1 MSGTIGFPG
10 VAEMQPL
17 INVSQNPSASQQYLL
32 RQRAAWPINLLPG
45 QTFLIPCGQWLVS
58 PGRYSL
64 IQWYDT
70 NGGKWRNFTAQ
81 PGQSCNIEADGT
93 NYRVANLTGSPIGAI
108 ITNVGNGN
116 VTNGYNSI
124 TVTPSAGNSTW
135 GSLHGGS
142 VNANCN
148 VVAGGNYSLPP
159 ILMWS
164 PAQNQTIP
172 FVAPQFNCVMSG
184 NAISAVSVV
193 DQGAGLT
200 AVGTITVIQQP
211 GDTNPGGGSIIVA
224 GNNLTNSGNMTALW
238 PLTPG
243 QNGNTGL
250 KSIPTLTFGAPSS
263 AAATVVMNF
272 CVTDAIGQANVGANL
287 GAAGTV
293 FMIMAANALAG
304 TGLIT
309 LGNAGNSNA
318 QVANSVQDYE
328 AWPAR
333 NCWLSSN
340 TNALAQASN
349 ANLQVVD
356 AGFGFQAIPIL
367 TVISSNNNQAQQNVG
382 NAVFTAGVSGV
393 QDTTYFQSIS

>member
-1 MSGTIGFPG
+1 MSGTIGFKG
-10 VAEMQPL
+10 VAEIQPL
-17 INVSQNPSASQQYLL
+17 IDVSQNANQQSLL
-32 RQRAAWPINLLPG
+32 RQRSAWPINLLPG
-45 QTFLIPCGQWLVS
+45 QTFLIPCGTWLVS

-64 IQWYDT
+64 IQWLDT
-70 NGGKWRNFTAQ
+70 NGGKWRNYTAQ
-81 PGQSCNIEADGT
+81 PGQSSVIESDG
-93 NYRVANLTGSPIGAI
+93 NNQRVANLTGCPIGAI

-116 VTNGYNSI
+116 VTNGYQSV

-135 GSLHGGS
+135 GVLHGGS

-159 ILMWS
+159 IIMWS
-164 PAQNQTIP
+164 PAANQTVP
-172 FVAPQFNCVMSG
+172 YVAPQFNCIMSG

-200 AVGTITVIQQP
+200 AVGSITVVQQA
-211 GDTNPGGGSIIVA
+211 GDPNPGGGSIIVA

-250 KSIPTLTFGAPSS
+250 KSIPTLTFGTPSS
-263 AAATVVMNF
+263 AAATVIMNF
-272 CVTDAIGQANVGANL
+272 CVTDAIGTANVGANL

-293 FMIMAANALAG
+293 FMIMAANAIAG
-304 TGLIT
+304 TGLVT
-309 LGNAGNSNA
+309 LGNAGNSNV
-318 QVANSVQDYE
+318 QVANSVNDYE

-340 TNALAQASN
+340 TNSLAQASN

-382 NAVFTAGVSGV
+382 NATFTAGVSGV

>member
-1 MSGTIGFPG
+1 MAATIGFKG
-10 VAEMQPL
+10 NTEINPL
-17 INVSQNPSASQQYLL
+17 IDYSQNGGQQYLI
-32 RQRAAWPINLLPG
+32 RSRAAIPVSLMPG
-45 QTFLIPCGQWLVS
+45 QTFLLPNGQWMVS
-58 PGRYSL
+58 PGRYTL

-70 NGGKWRNFTAQ
+70 NAAIWRNFTAQ
-81 PGQSCNIEADGT
+81 PGQADMIESDGT
-93 NYRVANLTGSPIGAI
+93 NSRIANLTGCPIGAI

-116 VTNGYNSI
+116 VTNGYQSI

-135 GSLHGGS
+135 GTLHGGS

-159 ILMWS
+159 LLMWY
-164 PAQNQTIP
+164 PAANQTVP
-172 FVAPQFNCVMSG
+172 FISPQFNCTMSG

-200 AVGTITVIQQP
+200 ATGTIVVVQQP
-211 GDTNPGGGSIIVA
+211 GDTNPGGGSVIVA

-250 KSIPTLTFGAPSS
+250 KSVPTFTFGSPSS
-263 AAATVVMNF
+263 ASATMIMNF
-272 CVTDAIGQANVGANL
+272 CVTGATGTANVGANL

-293 FMIMAANALAG
+293 FTIIGANAVQGTAALAVG
-304 TGLIT
+304 GA
-309 LGNAGNSNA
+309 GNANSL
-318 QVANSVQDYE
+318 VANSTQNYE

-340 TNALAQASN
+340 TNSLAQASN
-349 ANLQVVD
+349 ANLVVID
-356 AGFGFQAIPIL
+356 AGFGFQDIPVL

-382 NAVFTAGVSGV
+382 NAVFTAVVSGV
-393 QDTTYFQSIS
+393 PDTTYIQAIS

>member
-1 MSGTIGFPG
+1 MSGTIGYKSQG
-10 VAEMQPL
+10 QMQPL
-17 INVSQNPSASQQYLL
+17 LDVSQNGGQQFLI
-32 RQRAAWPINLLPG
+32 RQRAAWPVNLNPG
-45 QTFLIPCGQWLVS
+45 QTFLIPCGEWQVS

-70 NGGKWRNFTAQ
+70 NAAHWRNFTAQ
-81 PGQSCNIEADGT
+81 PGQSMNIESDGT
-93 NYRVANLTGSPIGAI
+93 NYRVANLTGCPIGAI

-116 VTNGYNSI
+116 VTNGYQSI

-159 ILMWS
+159 LLMWY
-164 PAQNQTIP
+164 PAANQTVP
-172 FVAPQFNCVMSG
+172 FISPQFNCTMSG
-184 NAISAVSVV
+184 NAISTASVV

-200 AVGTITVIQQP
+200 AVGTIIVVQQP
-211 GDTNPGGGSIIVA
+211 GDTNPGGGNVIVA
-224 GNNLTNSGNMTALW
+224 GNNLTNNGNMTALW

-250 KSIPTLTFGAPSS
+250 KSIPTLTFGSPSS
-263 AAATVVMNF
+263 AAATVIMNF

-293 FMIMAANALAG
+293 FMIIGANAIAG
-304 TGLIT
+304 TVLQTI
-309 LGNAGNSNA
+309 GNAGNSNA
-318 QVANSVQDYE
+318 LVANSVQDYE

-333 NCWLSSN
+333 NCWLTSN
-340 TNALAQASN
+340 TNSLAQASN

-393 QDTTYFQSIS
+393 SDTTYFQAIS

>member
-1 MSGTIGFPG
+1 MAATIGFKG
-10 VAEMQPL
+10 NTEIQPL
-17 INVSQNPSASQQYLL
+17 VDYSQNGGQQYLI
-32 RQRAAWPINLLPG
+32 RSRAAIPVSLMPG
-45 QTFLIPCGQWLVS
+45 QTFLLPNGQWMVS
-58 PGRYSL
+58 PGRYTL

-70 NGGKWRNFTAQ
+70 NAAIWRNFTSQ
-81 PGQSCNIEADGT
+81 PGQADMIESDGT
-93 NYRVANLTGSPIGAI
+93 NSRIANLTGCPIGAI

-116 VTNGYNSI
+116 VTNGYQSI

-135 GSLHGGS
+135 GTLHGGS

-159 ILMWS
+159 LLMWY
-164 PAQNQTIP
+164 PAANQTIP
-172 FVAPQFNCVMSG
+172 FISPQFNCTMSG
-184 NAISAVSVV
+184 NAISTVSVV

-200 AVGTITVIQQP
+200 ATGTIVVVQQP
-211 GDTNPGGGSIIVA
+211 GDTNPGGGSVIVA

-250 KSIPTLTFGAPSS
+250 KSVPTFTFGSPSS
-263 AAATVVMNF
+263 ASATMIMNF
-272 CVTDAIGQANVGANL
+272 CVTGALGTANVGANL

-293 FMIMAANALAG
+293 FTIIGANAVQGTAALAVG
-304 TGLIT
+304 GA
-309 LGNAGNSNA
+309 GNANSL
-318 QVANSVQDYE
+318 VANSTQNYE

-340 TNALAQASN
+340 TNSLAQASN
-349 ANLQVVD
+349 ANLVVVD
-356 AGFGFQAIPIL
+356 AGFGFQDIPIL

-382 NAVFTAGVSGV
+382 NAVFTAVVSGV
-393 QDTTYFQSIS
+393 PDTTYIQAIS